1 MPPRPLIR
9 LHPARHTLR
18 TLASAAGLAT
28 LCAVFAPVLHAKT
41 PPTPGA
47 QVRFVAYK
55 PESPGQIKPVLDR
68 VLAYLD
74 TASPVKV
81 VDRATGQPVADLDHL
96 PPDAAFAPTDFL
108 LTTYEWGVTYSGMLH
123 VADATGDRHYTDY
136 VDQRL
141 STIAK
146 VAADV
151 QAHPFDD
158 SKMTRTQRWLA
169 MSTVLHPQALDDC
182 GAMAAAMIEA
192 SLHGLHPALLRPRID
207 TYMAWVRSGQY
218 RLPDGTLA
226 RHFPMP
232 DTLWADDLYMSVPA
246 LSDMYAL
253 TGDTACLDDAVR
265 QIRQFSARMF
275 VPETGLY
282 RHGWV
287 SGMTPHPA
295 FYWARANGWAAL
307 ALCRLLDV
315 LPEDHPAR
323 PAILAQFRA
332 QIAGLAAVQSGS
344 GLWHQLLNRPDSY
357 LETSASAMFVYALA
371 HGINRGWLDAKAYGP
386 AASVGW
392 NAVASQVNVRGQVE
406 GTCIGT
412 GMGFDPMF
420 YYRRPT
426 SVLAAHGYGPVLMA
440 GAEMIIF
447 RNNLGARDTTTGGG
461 MQFEPAP

>member
-1 MPPRPLIR
+1 MHPRP
-9 LHPARHTLR
+9 HPATRSARRLLSS
-18 TLASAAGLAT
+18 LASAATLAV
-28 LCAVFAPVLHAKT
+28 LCAAPTLAAKST
-41 PPTPGA
+41 HVPGA
-47 QVRFVAYK
+47 RVGSVAYE
-55 PESPGQIKPVLDR
+55 PESPAQIKAVLDR
-68 VLAYLD
+68 VLGYLD
-74 TASPVKV
+74 TASPVRV
-81 VDRATGQPVADLDHL
+81 VDRSTGRPVDDLDHL
-96 PPDAAFAPTDFL
+96 PPNVSFAPTDFL

-123 VADATGDRHYTDY
+123 VADITGDRRYAGY

-141 STIAK
+141 TAIAK

-151 QAHPFDD
+151 QAHPFDE
-158 SKMTRTQRWLA
+158 SGMTRTQRWLA

-192 SLHGLHPALLRPRID
+192 SLRGLHPDLLRPRID

-253 TGDTACLDDAVR
+253 THDRSWLDDAAR

-275 VPETGLY
+275 VSETGLY

-307 ALCRLLDV
+307 AMCRLLDV
-315 LPEDHPAR
+315 MPENDPAR
-323 PAILAQFRA
+323 PAVLAQYRA
-332 QIAGLAAVQSGS
+332 HIAGLAAVQSGS

-357 LETSASAMFVYALA
+357 LETSASAMFVYAIA
-371 HGINRGWLDAKAYGP
+371 HGIDKGWLDPNAYGP
-386 AASVGW
+386 VASVGW
-392 NAVASQVNVRGQVE
+392 NAVASQVNERGQVE

-426 SVLAAHGYGPVLMA
+426 SVFAAHGYGPVLLA
-440 GAEMIIF
+440 GAEMIRF
-447 RNNLGARDTTTGGG
+447 RTHLGARVTTRGGG
-461 MQFEPAP
+461 TQFEPAP